1 MAEKWLTVKQA
12 AVLFQVN
19 KRTIL
24 DWVKKGTLEGV
35 KFGHRTVRIPL
46 RDGGEA
52 DGVQGQG
59 EGRAEEVSQ
68 R

>member
-12 AVLFQVN
+12 AALFQVN

-24 DWVKKGTLEGV
+24 DWVKRGKLEGV
-35 KFGHRTVRIPL
+35 KFGHRTVRIPM
-46 RDGGEA
+46 RDGGDS

-59 EGRAEEVSQ
+59 AGREEAV